1 MLESFWYGRVVLL
14 KLSFDLG
21 PNNTGIYRGRIFT
34 HLHQQTWPWQACHSS
49 HPPVSF
55 HRPQASVSHTACPVP
70 AQLPAGLQQPNKTP
84 QTLTLINKHTIVE
97 VNRRR
102 DSCQIISPHQDF
114 TSISKNL
121 MSNRQRNKIN
131 CVDESHVERHP
142 LLKCTSY
149 IESSQNPLLTP
160 QKFVNTK
167 LEHT

>member
-21 PNNTGIYRGRIFT
+21 PSNTGIYRGRIFT

-84 QTLTLINKHTIVE
+84 QTLTLIIKHTIVE
-97 VNRRR
+97 VKRRR
-102 DSCQIISPHQDF
+102 DSCQIISSHQDL
-114 TSISKNL
+114 TSISKKP
-121 MSNRQRNKIN
+121 MSNRHRSKLYLWVAHWN
-131 CVDESHVERHP
+131 HP
-142 LLKCTSY
+142 LLTCTSY
-149 IESSQNPLLTP
+149 IQSSQNPLLTP
-160 QKFVNTK
+160 QIRQQ
-167 LEHT
+167 H